1 MAKKFLTNLDLAKN
15 QILNVALQNLASAPA
30 SPVAGQIYFNT
41 TDVRIYFWD
50 GTAWVDVSGDLRSVI
65 GGSGLTATYSA
76 DGDEVTLDV
85 NVDNATIEINADT
98 LRVKDLGI
106 VTAKLNDSA
115 VTTIKINNNAVTLA
129 KIQQIGSLKV
139 LANVT
144 GSTANVQ
151 EVDIKTV
158 VDGTAAD
165 TNLPTAKAV
174 KDYVDAKVVG
184 LGNLEGGWDASSG
197 SFPVGST
204 PTGLNVSGAG
214 TKAGD
219 YWYVTVAGTVDSE
232 AFNVG
237 DVIVAKIAS
246 ASTTLK
252 ADWIR
257 LESNRD
263 QATETVMGVASIAT
277 QTETNNGANDTDIV
291 TPQKLAGRTATETRT
306 GIAELATQAEV
317 DAGTDDLRIVTPLKL
332 KTFLDTYQ
340 GGFKATV
347 AVTGSGSYTVTHNL
361 NNTDVQVDVINPSG
375 ETVLCDVTRTSANVV
390 TLGFSWDASLNAS
403 LNGNYRVLVKEQ

>member
-1 MAKKFLTNLDLAKN
+1 MAKKFLTNLDLTKN
-15 QILNVALQNLASAPA
+15 QILNVALQNLGTPPG
-30 SPVAGQIYFNT
+30 SPVSGQIYFNT
-41 TDVRIYFWD
+41 TDARIYFWD
-50 GTAWVDVSGDLRSVI
+50 GTAWVDISGDLRSVF
-65 GGSGLTATYSA
+65 GGNGLTATYSA

-85 NVDNATIEINADT
+85 NVDNVTIEINSDS
-98 LRVKDLGI
+98 LRIKDLG
-106 VTAKLNDSA
+106 VSTAKLADSA
-115 VTTIKINNNAVTLA
+115 VTTVKINNNAVTLA
-129 KIQQIGSLKV
+129 KFQQIAALKL

-165 TNLPTAKAV
+165 TNLPTTKAV
-174 KDYVDAKVVG
+174 KDYVDAKVVS

-232 AFNVG
+232 PFNVG
-237 DVIVAKIAS
+237 DVIVAKVNS
-246 ASTTLK
+246 ASTSLK
-252 ADWIR
+252 SDWIR

-263 QATETVMGVASIAT
+263 QATESVMGVAAIAT
-277 QTETNNGANDTDIV
+277 QTETNTGANDTDIV

-306 GIAELATQAEV
+306 GIAEIATQAET
-317 DAGTDDLRIVTPLKL
+317 DAGLDDERIVTPYKL
-332 KTFLDTYQ
+332 VTYITNRT
-340 GGFKATV
+340 GGYA
-347 AVTGSGSYTVTHNL
+347 
-361 NNTDVQVDVINPSG
+361 
-375 ETVLCDVTRTSANVV
+375 ANVGNGSA
-390 TLGFSWDASLNAS
+390 TSFALTHGLNAADVLVAIYDNS
-403 LNGNYRVLVKEQ
+403 TKEEVIADVVITSSSVVTVSFATAPSSNAYRVVIKK